1 MDAAQLFAGLRI
13 PADLVVEFF
22 VVFARFEFALKD
34 AGYVFSD
41 HGRAS
46 PDWHS
51 FQDDV
56 AEVFMDPS
64 PVETAAFRAL
74 TDEPPLRQMLREGR
88 LNWEPTPLH
97 GPPVVRALAAARQVR
112 HNLFHGGKHTPHS
125 PEGRD
130 AALVSA
136 ALTVLNAC
144 LQRHQ
149 RVREAFDQPQTN

>member
-1 MDAAQLFAGLRI
+1 MDAEQLFEGLRI
-13 PADLVVEFF
+13 PADVVVEFF

-34 AGYVFSD
+34 AGFVFSD

-46 PDWHS
+46 PDWHA
-51 FQDDV
+51 FQDEV
-56 AEVFMDPS
+56 AEVFVDPS
-64 PVETAAFRAL
+64 PAETTAFHAL
-74 TDEPPLRQMLREGR
+74 TDEPPWRQMLRNGR
-88 LNWEPTPLH
+88 ISWEPTRLD
-97 GPPVVRALAAARQVR
+97 GPPVVQALAAARQVR

-136 ALTVLNAC
+136 AITVLNAC

-149 RVREAFDQPQTN
+149 RVREAFDQPQSN